1 MPSRHLL
8 SSSPPSH
15 HHLSRSILL
24 SILLSISLAILFL
37 FLLLYLL
44 YRRRHPLSSP
54 SNPNP
59 NLNLPTSLQRLP
71 SSLLRR
77 ATSSF
82 SPSNKLGH
90 GGFGPV
96 YRGMLPASSKNKLER
111 TRPVAIKLMDSSSLQ
126 GDREFLNELSLSSL
140 ISPSPFVLLPFAF
153 SLSAP
158 NPYPSFAFPFSFFKR
173 GKGVSSPSDR
183 SCMMLVYDL
192 MPNGSLQDA
201 LLGRKSSEIVS
212 SWPHRLCVA
221 LDVARA
227 LCFLH
232 EVCNPPVIHGDVKP
246 SNVLL
251 DSDLRAKLADFGL
264 ARERSDSDKEEQEEG
279 EERDESNLNDGASEL
294 ATTNGDVDM
303 DESNPATS
311 PVAESTSKTNGGDAS
326 TKEWWWRQDDSRS
339 TNSKNVGGDTGTA
352 SAHGS
357 DPAVKKDYVMEW
369 IRSEIK
375 KERPKK
381 EWWAPTSKPPHSSS
395 TGKELDRTARRP
407 SREWWREEFTEE
419 LSKKHKK
426 RILVKSKSKDWWHR
440 DREYDEES
448 NSSRRKR
455 KTRSW
460 SRPSLDRWADR
471 TNGSDQVIPK
481 SGATVSS
488 TPSMRGTVCYVAP
501 EYGGGGPVSEKC
513 DMYSFGVLLLVI
525 VSGRRP
531 LQVAPAASPVAE
543 FERASLVSWARHL
556 AHMGRLGELVDP
568 ELKDSI
574 GPVER
579 EQVLL
584 CVTVALLCIQRVP
597 ARRPG
602 AGEVVRI
609 LCGEAEAPHLPV
621 EFSPSPPGGGFSF
634 KGRRKK
640 AG

>member
-1 MPSRHLL
+1 
-8 SSSPPSH
+8 
-15 HHLSRSILL
+15 
-24 SILLSISLAILFL
+24 
-37 FLLLYLL
+37 
-44 YRRRHPLSSP
+44 
-54 SNPNP
+54 
-59 NLNLPTSLQRLP
+59 
-71 SSLLRR
+71 
-77 ATSSF
+77 
-82 SPSNKLGH
+82 
-90 GGFGPV
+90 
-96 YRGMLPASSKNKLER
+96 
-111 TRPVAIKLMDSSSLQ
+111 MDSSSLQ

-140 ISPSPFVLLPFAF
+140 IPPSPFVLLPFAF
-153 SLSAP
+153 SLSSP
-158 NPYPSFAFPFSFFKR
+158 KPYPPFPFSFSFFNR
-173 GKGVSSPSDR
+173 GEEESPTSDR

-201 LLGRKSSEIVS
+201 LLGRKSREIVT
-212 SWPHRLCVA
+212 SWPHRFSVA

-251 DSDLRAKLADFGL
+251 DSNFRAKLADFGL
-264 ARERSDSDKEEQEEG
+264 ARERSDSDKEEQEGG

-303 DESNPATS
+303 DESNPASS
-311 PVAESTSKTNGGDAS
+311 PLAERTSKANGGDAS
-326 TKEWWWRQDDSRS
+326 TKEWWWSQDDGRS
-339 TNSKNVGGDTGTA
+339 TNSKNVDVGTA
-352 SAHGS
+352 NANGS

-381 EWWAPTSKPPHSSS
+381 EWWAPTSKPPHSSN
-395 TGKELDRTARRP
+395 TGKELDRTGRRP

-426 RILVKSKSKDWWHR
+426 RALIKSRSKDWWLR
-440 DREYDEES
+440 DRDSDGES

-460 SRPSLDRWADR
+460 SRQSLDHWGDR

-501 EYGGGGPVSEKC
+501 EYGGGGLVSEKC
-513 DMYSFGVLLLVI
+513 DMYSYGVLLLVI

-556 AHMGRLGELVDP
+556 AHMGRLVELVDP
-568 ELKDSI
+568 QLKDSI

-597 ARRPG
+597 TKRPG

-609 LCGEAEAPHLPV
+609 LCGEAEAPHLPI

-634 KGRRKK
+634 KDRRKK
-640 AG
+640 AR

>member
-1 MPSRHLL
+1 
-8 SSSPPSH
+8 
-15 HHLSRSILL
+15 
-24 SILLSISLAILFL
+24 
-37 FLLLYLL
+37 
-44 YRRRHPLSSP
+44 
-54 SNPNP
+54 
-59 NLNLPTSLQRLP
+59 
-71 SSLLRR
+71 
-77 ATSSF
+77 
-82 SPSNKLGH
+82 
-90 GGFGPV
+90 
-96 YRGMLPASSKNKLER
+96 
-111 TRPVAIKLMDSSSLQ
+111 
-126 GDREFLNELSLSSL
+126 
-140 ISPSPFVLLPFAF
+140 
-153 SLSAP
+153 
-158 NPYPSFAFPFSFFKR
+158 
-173 GKGVSSPSDR
+173 
-183 SCMMLVYDL
+183 MMLVYDL

-201 LLGRKSSEIVS
+201 LLGRKSREIVT
-212 SWPHRLCVA
+212 SWPHRFSVA

-251 DSDLRAKLADFGL
+251 DSSFRAKLADFGL

-294 ATTNGDVDM
+294 ATTNGDADM
-303 DESNPATS
+303 DESNTATS
-311 PVAESTSKTNGGDAS
+311 PLAESTSKTNGGDAS
-326 TKEWWWRQDDSRS
+326 TKEWWLRQDDGRS
-339 TNSKNVGGDTGTA
+339 TNSKNVDVGTA
-352 SAHGS
+352 NANGS

-381 EWWAPTSKPPHSSS
+381 EWWAPASKPPHLSN
-395 TGKELDRTARRP
+395 TGKELDRTGRRP

-426 RILVKSKSKDWWHR
+426 RALVKTGSKDWWPR
-440 DREYDEES
+440 DRESDGES
-448 NSSRRKR
+448 NSSRKKQ

-460 SRPSLDRWADR
+460 SRPSLDRWGDR

-501 EYGGGGPVSEKC
+501 EYGGGGLVSEKC

-531 LQVAPAASPVAE
+531 LQVAPAASPAAE

-556 AHMGRLGELVDP
+556 AHMGRLVELVDP

-597 ARRPG
+597 TRRPR

-609 LCGEAEAPHLPV
+609 LCGEAEVPHLPL

-640 AG
+640 AV